1 MNVNYPNGFVVLP
14 IGEYN
19 KMKEVMEAQQQVL
32 DNLVKDIWPSASTG
46 KLEITLNTDTIHSL
60 AVCKFEEKP
69 ELVNSYT
76 LLDKS
81 LFNVWAYGFAERKP
95 EVVDTEGE

>member
-14 IGEYN
+14 VGEYN
-19 KMKEVMEAQQQVL
+19 KMKEVIEAQQQAL
-32 DNLVKDIWPSASTG
+32 DNIIQDVKPGMVKD
-46 KLEITLNTDTIHSL
+46 KLEVVLNTDTIHSL

-69 ELVNSYT
+69 ELVNNYM

-81 LFNVWAYGFAERKP
+81 IFSVWAYGFAERKP

>member
-14 IGEYN
+14 VGEYN
-19 KMKEVMEAQQQVL
+19 KMKEVIEAQQVVL
-32 DNLVKDIWPSASTG
+32 DTLIQDVKPSINAD
-46 KLEITLNTDTIHSL
+46 KVEIILNTDTIHSL

-69 ELVNSYT
+69 ELVNNYS

-95 EVVDTEGE
+95 EVVDAEGE